1 MQRFGA
7 SSPISFSE
15 RRGQNQGQWEEASGG
30 RGALSNQLLAQVS
43 RIFDFPRLC
52 VSPKQNMQG
61 YGALRFHLILSSP
74 PFSEEGRRHK
84 VSGQTV
90 LLPQTQVGLGTIG
103 SGPTSEP
110 EGEDTRPLDSVKMCL
125 NPANANSREGPQE
138 TKFMV
143 F

>member
-1 MQRFGA
+1 MCHARICKDLGP

-15 RRGQNQGQWEEASGG
+15 RRGRNQGHWEEASGG

-90 LLPQTQVGLGTIG
+90 LLPQTQVGLGDKRG
-103 SGPTSEP
+103 WSNFRARGRRYKA
-110 EGEDTRPLDSVKMCL
+110 TRQRKDVLKSSQCQQ
-125 NPANANSREGPQE
+125 S
-138 TKFMV
+138 
-143 F
+143 

>member
-7 SSPISFSE
+7 LFSE
-15 RRGQNQGQWEEASGG
+15 RRGRNQGQWEEASGG
-30 RGALSNQLLAQVS
+30 RDALSDQLLSQV
-43 RIFDFPRLC
+43 RRLFDFPRLC

-61 YGALRFHLILSSP
+61 YGFHLILSSP

-125 NPANANSREGPQE
+125 NPTNANSREGPQE